1 MVLQDAVTKPH
12 TVLIVDDEPLVRWSV
27 AETLTDSGYRV
38 TSAGD
43 AVDAMRV
50 MMGSGERPD
59 VVLLDLDLPD
69 SKDLGVL
76 SAMRQ
81 ASPASSVIV
90 ITAHGSQELF
100 DDARK
105 RGAFASV
112 DKPFEMSSLA
122 PLVARALASQD
133 DTTPV
138 Y

>member
-1 MVLQDAVTKPH
+1 MKPH

-38 TSAGD
+38 MSAGD
-43 AVDAMRV
+43 ACDALRV
-50 MMGSGERPD
+50 ITGSGERPD
-59 VVLLDLDLPD
+59 VVLLDVDLPD
-69 SKDLGVL
+69 SKDLSVL
-76 SAMRQ
+76 SAIRQ

-105 RGAFASV
+105 RGAFASI

-122 PLVARALASQD
+122 PLVAQALAAQD
-133 DTTPV
+133 DTSPV